1 MTSEQIESI
10 IEYKDLSAEFFTWQI
25 GNCDESIDEEDRFT
39 KFYEEEILTNCI
51 EDDEKVFALMEHTGE
66 TYEEAESVIDSNYR
80 VLTDEEADKTLNKY
94 LEEYVEDN
102 VLYQIPIDLRVYFN
116 TQAWIEDNN
125 SDRGT
130 WLNYVNGEEYTET
143 INGTTYY
150 IYNI

>member
-10 IEYKDLSAEFFTWQI
+10 IEYKDISAEFFTWQI
-25 GNCDESIDEEDRFT
+25 GNCDESMDKESRIIE
-39 KFYEEEILTNCI
+39 FYKEEILTNCI
-51 EDDEKVFALMEHTGE
+51 EYDEKVFALMEHTGE
-66 TYEEAESVIDSNYR
+66 TYEEAESAIDSNYR
-80 VLTDEEADKTLNKY
+80 VLTDEEADETLSKY
-94 LEEYVEDN
+94 LEQYVEDN
-102 VLYQIPIDLRVYFN
+102 VLFQIPVHLQEYFD

-130 WLNYVNGEEYTET
+130 WLNYVNGEEYEET

>member
-10 IEYKDLSAEFFTWQI
+10 IEYKDLLAEFFTWQI

-66 TYEEAESVIDSNYR
+66 TYEEAESAIDSNYR
-80 VLTDEEADKTLNKY
+80 VLTDEEADEILSKY

-102 VLYQIPIDLRVYFN
+102 ILYQIPAHLQEYFD

-125 SDRGT
+125 SYRGT

>member
-10 IEYKDLSAEFFTWQI
+10 IEYLDLSTDYFTWQI
-25 GNCDESIDEEDRFT
+25 GNCEESMDEEDRFI
-39 KFYEEEILTNCI
+39 KFYKEEILTNCT
-51 EDDEKVFALMEHTGE
+51 EDDEKIFALMEHTGE
-66 TYEEAESVIDSNYR
+66 TYEEAESAIYSNYR
-80 VLTDEEADKTLNKY
+80 VLTDEEANETLSKY

-102 VLYQIPIDLRVYFN
+102 ILHQIPIDLRVYFN

-143 INGTTYY
+143 INETIYY